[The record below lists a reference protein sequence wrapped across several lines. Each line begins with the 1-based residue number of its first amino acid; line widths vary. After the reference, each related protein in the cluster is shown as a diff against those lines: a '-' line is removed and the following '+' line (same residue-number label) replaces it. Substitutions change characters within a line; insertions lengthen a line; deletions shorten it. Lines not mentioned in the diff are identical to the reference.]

1 MKSSE
6 GPSLASEGEKKKN
19 LSSDWSAGDKQNVF

>member
-1 MKSSE
+1 MKRSE
-6 GPSLASEGEKKKN
+6 GPSLASEGKRKN